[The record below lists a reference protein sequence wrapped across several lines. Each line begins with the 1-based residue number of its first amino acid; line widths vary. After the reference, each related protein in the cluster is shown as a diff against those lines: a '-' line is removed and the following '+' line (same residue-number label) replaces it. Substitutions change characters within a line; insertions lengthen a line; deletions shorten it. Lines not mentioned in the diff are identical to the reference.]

1 MMTVAMM
8 EGREPVRGTD
18 CAIHDIAHRN
28 TILGH
33 LSITLSKIRSIL
45 HKFSFWRYYDIIHM
59 GKYTVSV
66 HDRGADQSSLVY
78 PVVSR
83 RSGGLSVG
91 INLFPDGKRCSFD
104 CPYCEVRPFAG
115 GVIFSAEALEA
126 ELEAF
131 LAVDY
136 KAAWAPRPVRD
147 LCVSG
152 NGEPTLSPH
161 LWEALEICA
170 AARRRHPAI
179 LAPGACPIVIITNST
194 GFMEGETARRLAEFA
209 RREPLEIWAK
219 LDAGSQERFALMS
232 RSSYSLDDI
241 SDALGNFARSTP
253 ITIQTMV
260 CGMGGAAGGAVG
272 AASEAVG
279 ATNDAF
285 YAADDAE
292 ALSYAARVNA
302 MLEKG
307 AAIKAIQVYT
317 LARAPLEAGISALSD
332 EAVMRFVRLVSGAL
346 SRPLPVYGYG
356 ERGTEPLR
364 QR

>member
-194 GFMEGETARRLAEFA
+194 GFMDGETARRLAEFA
-209 RREPLEIWAK
+209 RREPLDIWAK
-219 LDAGSQERFALMS
+219 LDAGSQERFAFMS

-260 CGMGGAAGGAVG
+260 CGMDGAA
-272 AASEAVG
+272 
-279 ATNDAF
+279 
-285 YAADDAE
+285 DAE

>member
-1 MMTVAMM
+1 
-8 EGREPVRGTD
+8 
-18 CAIHDIAHRN
+18 
-28 TILGH
+28 
-33 LSITLSKIRSIL
+33 
-45 HKFSFWRYYDIIHM
+45 M

-66 HDRGADQSSLVY
+66 HDRGEDQSSLVY

-104 CPYCEVRPFAG
+104 CPYCEVRPFVG
-115 GVIFSAEALEA
+115 NRVFSAEALEA

-131 LAVDY
+131 LAAGY
-136 KAAWAPRPVRD
+136 KAAWAPQPVRD

-170 AARRRHPAI
+170 AARRRHPDI

-194 GFMEGETARRLAEFA
+194 GFMDEETARRLAEFA
-209 RREPLEIWAK
+209 RSEPLDIWAK

-232 RSSYSLDDI
+232 RSSYRLDDI
-241 SDALGNFARSTP
+241 SDALGDFARSTP

-260 CGMGGAAGGAVG
+260 CGMDGAAGGAVG
-272 AASEAVG
+272 AAAKAV
-279 ATNDAF
+279 N
-285 YAADDAE
+285 DAE
-292 ALSYAARVNA
+292 ALSYAARVDA

-317 LARAPLEAGISALSD
+317 LVRAPLEAGISALSD
-332 EAVMRFVRLVSGAL
+332 EAVMRFVGLVSGAL
-346 SRPLPVYGYG
+346 NRPLPVYGYG
-356 ERGTEPLR
+356 ERGTGPLR

>member
-1 MMTVAMM
+1 MI
-8 EGREPVRGTD
+8 RGD
-18 CAIHDIAHRN
+18 
-28 TILGH
+28 
-33 LSITLSKIRSIL
+33 LSITLPKIRLIL
-45 HKFSFWRYYDIIHM
+45 HKFSFWRYYGIIHM

-66 HDRGADQSSLVY
+66 HDRGEDQSSLVY

-115 GVIFSAEALEA
+115 SRVFSAEALEA

-131 LAVDY
+131 LAAGY
-136 KAAWAPRPVRD
+136 KAAWEPRPVRD

-170 AARRRHPAI
+170 AARRRHPDI

-194 GFMEGETARRLAEFA
+194 GFMDEETARRLAEFA
-209 RREPLEIWAK
+209 RSEPLDIWAK
-219 LDAGSQERFALMS
+219 LDAGSQERFALIS

-241 SDALGNFARSTP
+241 SEALGNFARSTP

-260 CGMGGAAGGAVG
+260 CGMDGAAGGAVG
-272 AASEAVG
+272 AAAKAATAPG
-279 ATNDAF
+279 ATCVT
-285 YAADDAE
+285 DDAE

-332 EAVMRFVRLVSGAL
+332 EAVTRFVGLVSGAL
-346 SRPLPVYGYG
+346 SRPLPIYGYG
-356 ERGTEPLR
+356 ERGTGPLR

>member
-1 MMTVAMM
+1 
-8 EGREPVRGTD
+8 
-18 CAIHDIAHRN
+18 
-28 TILGH
+28 
-33 LSITLSKIRSIL
+33 
-45 HKFSFWRYYDIIHM
+45 M

-91 INLFPDGKRCSFD
+91 INLFPDGKRCGFD
-104 CPYCEVRPFAG
+104 CPYCEVRPFSG

-131 LAVDY
+131 LAEGY

-194 GFMEGETARRLAEFA
+194 GFMDEETARRLAEFA

-219 LDAGSQERFALMS
+219 LDAGSQECFALMS
-232 RSSYSLDDI
+232 RSPYSLDDI

-253 ITIQTMV
+253 LTIQTMV
-260 CGMGGAAGGAVG
+260 CDMGGGAC
-272 AASEAVG
+272 
-279 ATNDAF
+279 AT
-285 YAADDAE
+285 DDAE
-292 ALSYAARVNA
+292 ALTYAARVNA

-307 AAIKAIQVYT
+307 AVINAIQVYT

-332 EAVMRFVRLVSGAL
+332 EAVMRFVSLVSGAL
-346 SRPLPVYGYG
+346 SRPLPIYGYG
-356 ERGTEPLR
+356 ERGTGPLR

>member
-1 MMTVAMM
+1 
-8 EGREPVRGTD
+8 
-18 CAIHDIAHRN
+18 
-28 TILGH
+28 
-33 LSITLSKIRSIL
+33 
-45 HKFSFWRYYDIIHM
+45 M

-66 HDRGADQSSLVY
+66 HDRGEGQSSLVY

-104 CPYCEVRPFAG
+104 CPYCEVRPFTG
-115 GVIFSAEALEA
+115 GVIFSPETLEA

-131 LAVDY
+131 LAADY
-136 KAAWAPRPVRD
+136 GAAWAPRPVHD

-194 GFMEGETARRLAEFA
+194 GFMDEEIARRLAEFA
-209 RREPLEIWAK
+209 RREPLDIWAK
-219 LDAGSQERFALMS
+219 LDAGSQERFAHMS
-232 RSSYSLDDI
+232 RSSYNLDDI
-241 SDALGNFARSTP
+241 SDAIGDFARSTP

-260 CGMGGAAGGAVG
+260 CDMDG
-272 AASEAVG
+272 AASGAAAASTAVG
-279 ATNDAF
+279 ATHKATGAD
-285 YAADDAE
+285 DDAE

-317 LARAPLEAGISALSD
+317 LARAPLEAGIRALSD
-332 EAVMRFVRLVSGAL
+332 EAVTRFVRLVSGAL
-346 SRPLPVYGYG
+346 SRPLPIYGYG
-356 ERGTEPLR
+356 ERGSGPLR